1 MDSRGVAENAEF
13 LRKIDMGLIHRF
25 APALDEVR
33 MRMRMRMGLLFSKD
47 LSLIPGVLRAFSCS
61 VVAGHLN

>member
-13 LRKIDMGLIHRF
+13 LMKIDMGLIHRF
-25 APALDEVR
+25 APALDEV
-33 MRMRMRMGLLFSKD
+33 RMRMRMGLLFSKD